1 MTQHRRLPPL
11 AAPAGSV
18 MQPHP
23 PMLPPTAPLADALAA
38 MQAARANAVLAV
50 DQAGRGIGI
59 LTEQDVVRR
68 VAFRLP
74 PEAPL
79 SAALSTPLIAVE
91 EGAHLYRAIG
101 LMRRHR
107 LRHLAVLDAAGRP
120 VGLLHRGE
128 TLAALAGAT
137 LAPLETLAAHDSD
150 DALHAAK
157 DAQAMLATAMLDDK
171 APAEEA
177 VALVNAVNH
186 DLHRAVMQA
195 ALAAQPTPPP
205 VPFTLLLMGSAG
217 RGESLLRP
225 DQDNGLIVGDY
236 PDADHDAVDA
246 WLRTFA
252 EDFTARLDEA
262 GFPLCTGHVMATN
275 PLWRKRLGEWQHQF
289 TLWGQRRRPAM
300 LLHAAIAFDFAPAWG
315 DPAPAGGLR
324 AHLHQVVRAT
334 PALLAALA
342 AAEAGL
348 AVGLTFWGGFADD
361 EPGPGAR
368 TDLKLHG
375 LMPLVASV
383 RLLALRAGTICTGTG
398 ARIAALAADG
408 ALTGA
413 DAEALSQALARLLDA
428 LLRQQLADL
437 AAGRAPGSL
446 VDTAA
451 LDRTARAGLRESLRH
466 VRDFAKVV
474 RAELAGG

>member
-1 MTQHRRLPPL
+1 MQPNPPAL
-11 AAPAGSV
+11 SPAAPLS
-18 MQPHP
+18 
-23 PMLPPTAPLADALAA
+23 DALAA
-38 MQAARANAVLAV
+38 MAAARASAVLGV
-50 DQAGRGIGI
+50 DGAGRAIGI
-59 LTEQDVVRR
+59 LTEQDVARR

-79 SAALSTPLIAVE
+79 AAALTTPLVAVPQE
-91 EGAHLYRAIG
+91 AHLYRAIG

-120 VGLLHRGE
+120 VGMLHRGE

-137 LAPLETLAAHDSD
+137 LAPLETLAGQDS
-150 DALHAAK
+150 AAAIQAAK
-157 DAQAMLATAMLDDK
+157 HAQATLATALLDDG

-186 DLHRAVMQA
+186 DLHRAVLDA
-195 ALAAQPTPPP
+195 ALAAQPAPAP

-246 WLRTFA
+246 WFRAFA
-252 EDFTARLDEA
+252 EEFTARLNAA
-262 GFPLCTGHVMATN
+262 GFPFCEGHVMATN
-275 PLWRKRLGEWQHQF
+275 PLWRKRLVEWQRQF
-289 TLWGQRRRPAM
+289 ALWAARRRPAM
-300 LLHAAIAFDFAPAWG
+300 LLNAAIAFDFAPAWG
-315 DPAPAGGLR
+315 DAAPAGALR
-324 AHLHQVVRAT
+324 AHLHQVVRGQ
-334 PALLAALA
+334 PALLGALA
-342 AAEAGL
+342 AAEASL
-348 AVGLTFWGGFADD
+348 SVGLTFWGGFADD
-361 EPGPGAR
+361 EPGPGTR

-375 LMPLVASV
+375 LMPLVSSI
-383 RLLALRAGTICTGTG
+383 RLLALRAGTAATGT
-398 ARIAALAADG
+398 APRIAALAADG

-413 DAEALSQALARLLDA
+413 DAEALQAAFARLLDA

-451 LDRTARAGLRESLRH
+451 LDRATRADLRESLRH